1 MELSAITLDCADP
14 LVLADFYHRAT
25 GLPLHPANHAGF
37 AGVRREGGLLL
48 GFQRVTDYVP
58 PRWPGQEQPQQ
69 LHLDFDV
76 DDLAE
81 AEARLLSL
89 GATRPAYQPDPERF
103 LVLTDPAGHPFCL
116 VPRRP
121 RTETG

>member
-14 LVLADFYHRAT
+14 PALADFYHRAT
-25 GLPLHPANHAGF
+25 GLPLHPESHAEF
-37 AGVRREGGLLL
+37 AGVQREGGLLL
-48 GFQRVTDYVP
+48 GFQRVADYVP
-58 PRWPGQEQPQQ
+58 PRWPGQERPQQ

-89 GATRPAYQPDPERF
+89 GAAKPSYQPDPDRF
-103 LVLTDPAGHPFCL
+103 VVLTDPAGHPFCL

-121 RTETG
+121 RTAP